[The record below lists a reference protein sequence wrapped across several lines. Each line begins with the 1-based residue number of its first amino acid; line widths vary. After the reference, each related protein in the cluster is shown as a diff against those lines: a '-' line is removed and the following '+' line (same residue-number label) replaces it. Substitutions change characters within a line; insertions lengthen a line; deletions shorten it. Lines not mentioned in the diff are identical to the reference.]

1 MKHIEIS
8 DLRIEVPPS
17 YYACDDVLFPALLL
31 LVGPPPKKG
40 LRLRPGATT
49 EFSPANRYV
58 ARGWAAMKYKREI
71 DVILRPM
78 AHEVFAAY
86 KYNSRCKKACQRR
99 NEFILWVL
107 EKKA

>member
-1 MKHIEIS
+1 MSHS
-8 DLRIEVPPS
+8 PS
-17 YYACDDVLFPALLL
+17 WYACDDTLFPALLL
-31 LVGPPPKKG
+31 LVGPPPEKG

-99 NEFILWVL
+99 NEFILWIL
-107 EKKA
+107 GRKKD